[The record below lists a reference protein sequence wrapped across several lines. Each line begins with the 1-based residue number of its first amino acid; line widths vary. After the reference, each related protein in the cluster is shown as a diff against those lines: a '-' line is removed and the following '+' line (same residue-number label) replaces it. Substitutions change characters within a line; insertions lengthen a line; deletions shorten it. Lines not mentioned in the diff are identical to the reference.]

1 MDLSRV
7 GRMPPAA
14 NTVLIAVN
22 PNAGKGSRRHLTDQL
37 ASRLTEQGF
46 QVRFVQELEELT
58 ERSHR
63 LQSEGKLRAVVA
75 AGGDG
80 TAATLVNRIPPTA
93 PMAILPLGTENLLA
107 KYLDQIISPEHL
119 SKIIHQGLVVHL
131 DAGLAG
137 DRVFLLMAGCGF
149 DADVVRRMH
158 QGRSGNIT
166 HFDYAKP
173 LLASLRH
180 YPFPRLQIDY
190 EAGNRSGTHEQ
201 KTIQARWAF
210 IVNLPRYCQRAE
222 ICSASCGNRR
232 TTRRLHVSKGQL
244 VARTSLLE
252 RCPHGKTC
260 KLARLPDRAY
270 PAVTSGCRSTI
281 QRRDPFSVG
290 RRSRRGVASRHP
302 GPTRP
307 SPPASIRT
315 LGRGTRIPSQPGV
328 TNFVRIVRDPKVNI
342 LK

>member
-1 MDLSRV
+1 
-7 GRMPPAA
+7 MPPTA

-22 PNAGKGSRRHLTDQL
+22 PSAGKGSRRHLPDQL

-58 ERSHR
+58 EQSHR

-80 TAATLVNRIPPTA
+80 TAATLVNRIPPAT

-107 KYLDQIISPEHL
+107 KYLDQITSPEHL
-119 SKIIHQGLVVHL
+119 SKIINQGLVVRL

-137 DRVFLLMAGCGF
+137 DRIFLLMAGCGF

-180 YPFPRLQIDY
+180 YPFPSLRIDY
-190 EAGNRSGTHEQ
+190 ETDNPSGTHEQ

-210 IVNLPRYCQRAE
+210 IVNLPRYAGGLKFAPNAVGTDGLLDVCTFQEGNWWHALRYLGGVLTGRHVNWPDCQIVRTKRLRVIAE
-222 ICSASCGNRR
+222 QRSCDEVPYQLDGDPGGALPADIQVLPG
-232 TTRRLHVSKGQL
+232 RL
-244 VARTSLLE
+244 SLLVSE
-252 RCPHGKTC
+252 SWAAGHGLSVNQESSTLS
-260 KLARLPDRAY
+260 KLSETRTY
-270 PAVTSGCRSTI
+270 AV
-281 QRRDPFSVG
+281 
-290 RRSRRGVASRHP
+290 
-302 GPTRP
+302 
-307 SPPASIRT
+307 
-315 LGRGTRIPSQPGV
+315 
-328 TNFVRIVRDPKVNI
+328 
-342 LK
+342 